1 MKRVIGLVLAATL
14 LCATPVLAS
23 ELKLGYVDMQ
33 EALNTCAA
41 GVAAKQDIAA
51 QVKKYQSTIE
61 SRKKDL
67 DKLRADL
74 QKQSAVLSDD
84 ARAAKEQEF
93 QEKAK
98 DLQRFTKD
106 VQDELQQQDSD
117 FTHKILEQLFKL
129 AQKIGKTDGY
139 TMILEKSQGAVLY
152 ANDKIDLTPELV
164 KEYDAIYNQTKAGAK
179 AK

>member
-14 LCATPVLAS
+14 LCAVPAMAS

-33 EALNTCAA
+33 QALNTCAA
-41 GVAAKQDIAA
+41 GVAAKQNIAA
-51 QVKKYQSTIE
+51 QVKKYKSTIE
-61 SRKKDL
+61 SRKKAL
-67 DKLRADL
+67 DKLRSEL

-84 ARAAKEQEF
+84 ARTAKEQEF

-106 VQDELQQQDSD
+106 VQDELQQKDAD
-117 FTHKILEQLFKL
+117 FTHKILGQLFKL
-129 AQKIGKTDGY
+129 VQEIGKKDGY

-152 ANDKIDLTPELV
+152 ASGKVDLTSEVV
-164 KEYDAIYNQTKAGAK
+164 KEYDAMYNKSGAK